1 MARSSSVSLRNGR
14 DCQFECRGCA
24 DGLYCRQKHSRKW
37 RRIGIEYDRDRLEA
51 GHNFAQQLNP
61 LCPHAGF
68 FGPEAGYVAAG
79 TGQTLHE
86 ALGHWQ
92 RTRWGWCWSPVA
104 RRPTTAPNWP
114 RGCRVASRPAPWRA
128 PAPGSHLR
136 RANDIRFRRRD
147 RVTISSPR
155 RSAAMPQP
163 AFALLDHWRLGPS
176 AHRSAA
182 SADERPSHRRAAERG
197 YHSEPTHSGDS
208 IISALQTSGAEYP
221 GQQSFAHECLSSARL

>member
-128 PAPGSHLR
+128 PALPSPAGQRYSISTSRPGDHLKSSTFRCNAAACFCPSGSLATRAISTPIR
-136 RANDIRFRRRD
+136 RM
-147 RVTISSPR
+147 
-155 RSAAMPQP
+155 RSGCCARAASGHVAAMP
-163 AFALLDHWRLGPS
+163 PS
-176 AHRSAA
+176 AAISCRRSIVT
-182 SADERPSHRRAAERG
+182 G
-197 YHSEPTHSGDS
+197 T
-208 IISALQTSGAEYP
+208 
-221 GQQSFAHECLSSARL
+221 